1 MKWTAFLLAA
11 GAICAPAQQFF
22 TGQAARLVIG
32 QKPFTAQEPGTS
44 ERLLGSIGGVAYAGD
59 TLVVA
64 DSNKLGG
71 TPQNH
76 RILIYRNVGGF
87 VPGRKSEFPQEDYR
101 CPACV
106 GEANV
111 VLGQPD
117 FTTNELRPAAQNTL
131 RAPVGV
137 AYNGR
142 TLAVADTDNN
152 RVLIWRSLP
161 TTNQQNADFVVGQPN
176 FTSTAAGTSDKRLRG
191 PQAVWLDSAN
201 GLWVAD
207 TSNDRV
213 LYFGEVTSN
222 EPAAKVVIGQ
232 PDFNGNQQQGRLLD
246 PIVKAESM
254 LAPSGVMTDGQKLY
268 VSDLGLNRVLIWN
281 SIPSANNR
289 PADIVIGQPDMV
301 SAISNNS
308 SKLCAS
314 NGTGADGK
322 ETYPARCAATLSLP
336 RAAYSDGRRLFVA
349 DAGNDRVLVF
359 NEVPRADGV
368 AADVTLG
375 QADPKLNQASDSAEP
390 ERVSS
395 TDSFR
400 TPVSLAWDGENLY
413 VADTYNRRVVLYTP
427 GEFGLPLT
435 AVRNAASPEVY
446 ARGSIVFSGELKK
459 DDELIVKIG
468 NDEVKDA
475 EGDVVDPT
483 EYKYKV
489 KDGDDFDD
497 VIDAFIGL
505 LATDP
510 YVIATPNKDF
520 QAIIF
525 TARAG
530 GVFGNDVTLA
540 SAVSPDT
547 STTVLTT
554 SGANLTGGQN
564 AARVAPFAIIT
575 ILGENLADQETDIS
589 PLDAPLPFEKGGV
602 EVFVDGKRIPIIAAS
617 PSRILAQLPMEVTGS
632 TSASAVVRTRRND
645 GSITVS
651 AGVAIPLIEQQPAI
665 YADSTAEPR
674 PGFTYHLSSQAT
686 GTVSVDGTAKEKDV
700 ATVKIRDRSYSY
712 TVQATDS
719 LENIRDQLVDLI
731 NANDPEVEAFPS
743 GNFTRIRL
751 RARVAGPAGNGIPF
765 SASANTDANV
775 IMSAFNSALCC
786 ANEAG
791 ALVTEEN
798 PALPGETIV
807 VLASGLG
814 VLKSDE
820 ARDAMINGRPYDG
833 PVVNDVAE
841 FVSSLA
847 GGKTANVLFSGLRK
861 GAVGIYEVHL
871 ELNPDL
877 PTNPKTELTIS
888 QSFQTSNVVTIPVVN
903 PKSNENPQ

>member
-1 MKWTAFLLAA
+1 MKWTAFLLIAA
-11 GAICAPAQQFF
+11 ALSAPAQQFS

-32 QKPFTAQEPGTS
+32 QNPFTAQEPGTS
-44 ERLLGSIGGVAYAGD
+44 EKLLGTVSGVAFAND

-76 RILIYRNVGGF
+76 RVLIYRNVGSF
-87 VPGRKSEFPQEDYR
+87 VPERKSAFPQNDWR

-106 GEANV
+106 GAASV

-117 FTTNELRPAAQNTL
+117 FTTNELKPAARNTL
-131 RAPVGV
+131 RSPVGV

-142 TLAVADTDNN
+142 MLAVADTDNN
-152 RVLIWRSLP
+152 RVLVWRSLP
-161 TTNQQNADFVVGQPN
+161 TTNQQNADFVVGQPD
-176 FTSTAAGTSDKRLRG
+176 FTSTAAGTTDKRLRG
-191 PQAVWLDSAN
+191 PQGVWLDAAD

-207 TSNDRV
+207 TSNNRV
-213 LYFGEVTSN
+213 LYFGQVNSN
-222 EPAAKVVIGQ
+222 EPAARYVIGQ
-232 PDFNGNQQQGRLLD
+232 PDFNTDRQKGLVLN
-246 PIVKAESM
+246 PIVKAES
-254 LAPSGVMTDGQKLY
+254 LLSPTSVMTDGERLI
-268 VSDLGLNRVLIWN
+268 VTDLGLNRVLIWN

-289 PADIVIGQPDMV
+289 PADVVIGQPDLT
-301 SAISNNS
+301 SSESNNS
-308 SKLCAS
+308 SKLCEPT
-314 NGTGADGK
+314 GTDSDGK
-322 ETYPARCAATLSLP
+322 DVYPRRCAATLSLP

-359 NEVPRADGV
+359 NEIPRRDGV
-368 AADVTLG
+368 AADYVLG
-375 QADPKLNQASDSAEP
+375 QVDPKINQASDSAEP

-413 VADTYNRRVVLYTP
+413 VADAYNRRVVLYTP
-427 GEFGLPLT
+427 GEFSLPLT

-446 ARGSIVFSGELKK
+446 ARGSIVFSGELTK
-459 DDELIVKIG
+459 DDELTIKIG
-468 NDEVKDA
+468 NDKVKDE
-475 EGDVVDPT
+475 EGKVVDPA

-489 KDGDDFDD
+489 KEGDDFND
-497 VIDAFIGL
+497 VIDAFIAL
-505 LATDP
+505 LANDP

-520 QAIIF
+520 QAILF

-530 GVFGNDVTLA
+530 GVYGNDVTLA

-547 STTVLTT
+547 SKTVMTT
-554 SGANLTGGQN
+554 SGANLSGGQN

-575 ILGENLADQETDIS
+575 IQGENLADEETEVS
-589 PLDAPLPFEKGGV
+589 PLDAPLPYEKGGV
-602 EVFVDGKRIPIIAAS
+602 TVFVDGKQIPIIAVS
-617 PSRILAQLPMEVTGS
+617 PSRILAQLPVEVTGS
-632 TSASAVVRTRRND
+632 TSSSAVIRTKRKD
-645 GSITVS
+645 GSVTVS
-651 AGVAIPLIEQQPAI
+651 TSVAIPLIEQQPAI
-665 YADSTAEPR
+665 YAESTAEPR
-674 PGFTYHLSSQAT
+674 PGLIYHLSSQAT
-686 GTVSVDGTAKEKDV
+686 GTVSVDGTAKANDV

-712 TVQATDS
+712 TVKEGDT
-719 LENIRDQLVDLI
+719 LNTIRDELVRLI
-731 NANDPEVEAFPS
+731 TENDPEVEAFPS

-775 IMSAFNSALCC
+775 IMSAFNSELCC

-791 ALVTEEN
+791 ALVTEDN

-814 VLKSDE
+814 IVKDE
-820 ARDAMINGRPYDG
+820 ARDYMVNGLPYNG
-833 PVVNDVAE
+833 PVINDVAE

-847 GGKTANVLFSGLRK
+847 GGKTANVLFSGLR
-861 GAVGIYEVHL
+861 VGTVGVYEVHL